1 MNWFTSLL
9 TSTIGKKL
17 IMALTGLFLISFLVI
32 HCTINAMIFLN
43 DGGATFSHWGHFM
56 GTNPLI
62 RTLEIGLVIGFLL
75 HIIDGFGL
83 MAKNRG
89 ARPVRYAKVEQP
101 NNIKITWYSRSM
113 GLLGTLILI
122 FLVIHT
128 AHFWIPNRMSQGFT
142 NWEHG
147 EIDMYAKML
156 LIFQEPWVV
165 IVYVLGCFSLFWHL
179 LHGFKSSFQT
189 LGLNHLKYNGL
200 ISFIGTAFSIIVP
213 TIFALMPISIYFGW
227 VK

>member
-1 MNWFTSLL
+1 
-9 TSTIGKKL
+9 
-17 IMALTGLFLISFLVI
+17 MALTGLFLISFLII

-56 GTNPLI
+56 GTNPVI
-62 RTLEIGLVIGFLL
+62 RLLEIGLVLGFLF
-75 HIIDGFGL
+75 HIIDGYL
-83 MAKNRG
+83 LVVQNRR
-89 ARPVRYAKVEQP
+89 ARPVRYSKVSQP
-101 NNIKITWYSRSM
+101 GNTSWYGLSM

-128 AHFWIPNRMSQGFT
+128 SHFWIPNRISQGLT
-142 NWEHG
+142 NWEEG

-156 LIFQEPWVV
+156 IIFTEPWVV

-179 LHGFKSSFQT
+179 LHGFKSAFQT
-189 LGLNHLKYNGL
+189 LGLNHMKYNGI
-200 ISFIGTAFSIIVP
+200 ISFVGTAFSIIVP
-213 TIFALMPISIYFGW
+213 FIFALMPISIYFGW

>member
-1 MNWFTSLL
+1 
-9 TSTIGKKL
+9 
-17 IMALTGLFLISFLVI
+17 MALTGLFLISFLII

-56 GTNPLI
+56 GTNPVI
-62 RTLEIGLVIGFLL
+62 RLLEIGLVLGFLF
-75 HIIDGFGL
+75 HIIDGYL
-83 MAKNRG
+83 LIVQNRR
-89 ARPVRYAKVEQP
+89 ARPVRYSKVSQP
-101 NNIKITWYSRSM
+101 GNTTWYSLSM

-128 AHFWIPNRMSQGFT
+128 SHFWIPNRISQGLT
-142 NWEHG
+142 NWEEG

-156 LIFQEPWVV
+156 IIFQEPWIV

-179 LHGFKSSFQT
+179 LHGFKSAFQT
-189 LGLNHLKYNGL
+189 LGLNHMKYNG
-200 ISFIGTAFSIIVP
+200 IIGFVGTAFSIIVP
-213 TIFALMPISIYFGW
+213 FIFALMPISIYFEW